1 MKRKEFKA
9 AACALVGVLVISGTD
24 ISTHA
29 TQVSSLLPAAGVEL
43 ALDEGMSVEE
53 LEKSILETETSID
66 SAAAQPVPGIPEEAV
81 QPVMNL
87 IPENGLEGADA
98 ALPTAEAVMPAAD
111 GTHRM
116 ETDAG
121 AYARGAEIPLSGMSE
136 ATDTPSPDGADAGS
150 TPPAQ
155 EDSATV
161 STPAVT
167 PNGSEAV
174 STPAVTPNGSEAV
187 STPAVTP
194 NGSAAVSTPAVTP
207 TVSAAPTG
215 AAGNIGAAS
224 SGIAAA
230 AGAGIAAE
238 SGSSAQEKGSQTAP
252 PDTDRTQSGA
262 GNTQIGED
270 GTASGDSAQGASDGK
285 DAQDSAGD
293 QAQDGSDSG
302 NADEGTGD
310 AGEDT
315 DAQDGDADENAD
327 VQDGDADENADV
339 QDGDADE
346 NTDAQNADTGDGDGA
361 DEEEDYGGLVIA
373 QVNDWVN
380 VRSGPSTDSEILGKL
395 YNDSVG
401 EMIRQ
406 EGDWYYIASGT
417 VTGYVKAEYC
427 VAGEEAEAMVDEVSI
442 QIATITTETLKL
454 RADASTESRVL
465 QLLPYGD
472 ELEVLESDHGSGW
485 VKVNVNGTEGYVS
498 SDYVTVAVNFVSA
511 ESKEEEEARLAR
523 EREEREEAERRAAE
537 LAAQEAAAAQPT
549 ESTEVVTTPDAQ
561 IPAASSSGSGLGTDV
576 ANYALQFV
584 GNPYVYG
591 GTSLTNGADC
601 SGFVLAVYAQFG
613 VSLPH
618 SATADR
624 SMGSAVG
631 SLAEAQPGD
640 LVCYSG
646 HVGIYIGNGQIVHA
660 STPRSGIKISNA
672 TYKPIACIRR
682 IF

>member
-29 TQVSSLLPAAGVEL
+29 TQVSSLLPAAGVGL

-66 SAAAQPVPGIPEEAV
+66 SAAAQPVPGIPEEAA

-87 IPENGLEGADA
+87 IPEDGLEGANA
-98 ALPTAEAVMPAAD
+98 ALPTAEAAMPAAD
-111 GTHRM
+111 GADRM

-136 ATDTPSPDGADAGS
+136 AAGTPSADGSDAGS
-150 TPPAQ
+150 TPTAQ

-167 PNGSEAV
+167 PNGSAAV
-174 STPAVTPNGSEAV
+174 STPAVTPS
-187 STPAVTP
+187 
-194 NGSAAVSTPAVTP
+194 GSAAVSTPAVTP

-215 AAGNIGAAS
+215 AAGNVGAAS

-238 SGSSAQEKGSQTAP
+238 SGSSAQEKGSQTTP
-252 PDTDRTQSGA
+252 SDTDRTQPGA
-262 GNTQIGED
+262 ENTPTGED

-285 DAQDSAGD
+285 DAQDSAGT
-293 QAQDGSDSG
+293 QTQDGSDSG
-302 NADEGTGD
+302 NADADVKDEDTGD
-310 AGEDT
+310 AGENADAQDGDADEDT
-315 DAQDGDADENAD
+315 DAQDGDAGEDT
-327 VQDGDADENADV
+327 DADA
-339 QDGDADE
+339 QDADTE
-346 NTDAQNADTGDGDGA
+346 DGDGA

-523 EREEREEAERRAAE
+523 EREEREAAERRAAE

-549 ESTEVVTTPDAQ
+549 ESTEVVATPDAQ

-660 STPRSGIKISNA
+660 STPRSGIKISDA